1 MFWARLRCRFGG
13 DQRRDTGRQPTA
25 TPKMAFGTGSG
36 VTLKSVTGSTGLQ
49 NEGLNMLRATWNPLK
64 QCRLPMR
71 LLCVPYFQET
81 SGTHRFCGPDL
92 FEGKGRSIAKPMIK
106 YSSCVLITPRL
117 WLLVAIFSVLTHA
130 ADNNSFTPQER
141 ASAKALDDDL
151 AKQCHTDQ
159 DQCRHAYQSVVI
171 VQKHVT
177 WRMFRSS
184 IRHGHGDAEETGA
197 AGRFVD
203 GQ

>member
-1 MFWARLRCRFGG
+1 MRQKETEQELDRTGTGARQENFMFWARLRCRFGG

-81 SGTHRFCGPDL
+81 SGTHRFCGPDIFYDFGCIL
-92 FEGKGRSIAKPMIK
+92 QKIGKP
-106 YSSCVLITPRL
+106 
-117 WLLVAIFSVLTHA
+117 
-130 ADNNSFTPQER
+130 DE
-141 ASAKALDDDL
+141 
-151 AKQCHTDQ
+151 AKQ
-159 DQCRHAYQSVVI
+159 
-171 VQKHVT
+171 
-177 WRMFRSS
+177 MFTVFLR
-184 IRHGHGDAEETGA
+184 RVATETLDPVMQLTLNHRDVEEA
-197 AGRFVD
+197 
-203 GQ
+203 

>member
-1 MFWARLRCRFGG
+1 MRQKETEQELARTGTGARQENFMFWARLRCRFGG

-81 SGTHRFCGPDL
+81 SGTHRFCGPGDIRSMVRDRHAEL
-92 FEGKGRSIAKPMIK
+92 GKGQTKP
-106 YSSCVLITPRL
+106 SGHVLGKNL
-117 WLLVAIFSVLTHA
+117 ECGS
-130 ADNNSFTPQER
+130 
-141 ASAKALDDDL
+141 
-151 AKQCHTDQ
+151 
-159 DQCRHAYQSVVI
+159 Y
-171 VQKHVT
+171 
-177 WRMFRSS
+177 
-184 IRHGHGDAEETGA
+184 ETGA
-197 AGRFVD
+197 WRTSRKPFDLIWRKQAIHP
-203 GQ
+203 